1 MKIEEL
7 IKQKLREDED
17 LTLSKIARKTGL
29 PLSFVYEIA
38 DGTRE
43 PDEETTEA
51 ICSYFGVDPH
61 EHSGYRRKIVKDA
74 IKKNK
79 NLSEEVYQLVIA
91 REKQNRSKKKN
102 QRHT

>member
-29 PLSFVYEIA
+29 PLSFVFEITE
-38 DGTRE
+38 GTRE
-43 PDEETTEA
+43 PDEETIEA
-51 ICSYFGVDPH
+51 ICSYFGVNPH
-61 EHSGYRRKIVKDA
+61 EHIEYRRRIVKEA

-79 NLSEEVYQLVIA
+79 NLSEEVYRLVIA
-91 REKQNRSKKKN
+91 RNKQSHSKKKN
-102 QRHT
+102 